1 MNINLLLNYNRK
13 NYTGYSLE
21 SRLHFRIHAELMD
34 LTSKLSSPKLPNVN
48 AIDLNDDLSGQ
59 SKQEI
64 TASDIK
70 LKHSSST
77 KSLKNKIL
85 NNS

>member
-1 MNINLLLNYNRK
+1 M
-13 NYTGYSLE
+13 E

-34 LTSKLSSPKLPNVN
+34 LSGKLSTPTLPNVN
-48 AIDLNDDLSGQ
+48 TMDLNGDLSGQ
-59 SKQEI
+59 TKRENSV
-64 TASDIK
+64 SDIK